1 MRRYLPELGI
11 AVRITL
17 MIMVAVGLIYPLVMT
32 GVAQGLFHDRAEGS
46 LVKQNG
52 QVVGSSLIGQSW
64 TSDQYFHGRPS
75 ATLDANG
82 TPQPD
87 NAANSSASNL
97 GPTNPVLI
105 AAVQSNADAVRCLE
119 GLPPG
124 PPPLVTPAPATPSP
138 TPAPNATPGPE
149 ASPTAT
155 PAPCAAVSQPEQQLP
170 VDAVTASGSGL
181 DPDISVAYARLQVP
195 RIAAAR
201 NLQPDQVQKLIDA
214 NILDRQL
221 GVLGERRVNV
231 LRLNLAL
238 DKLAPTQ

>member
-1 MRRYLPELGI
+1 MRRYIPELGI
-11 AVRITL
+11 AVRLTIVV
-17 MIMVAVGLIYPLVMT
+17 MVLTGLIYPLVLT

-46 LVKQNG
+46 LVRQHG
-52 QVVGSSLIGQSW
+52 QVIGSSLIGQNW

-75 ATLDANG
+75 ATSDTSPTPN
-82 TPQPD
+82 PQPY

-97 GPTNPVLI
+97 GPTNPQLI
-105 AAVQSNADAVRCLE
+105 AMMQSNADAVRCLE

-124 PPPLVTPAPATPSP
+124 PAPLVTPAPSATPD
-138 TPAPNATPGPE
+138 PNATPAPE

-155 PAPCAAVSQPEQQLP
+155 PAPCAAVSQPNVAQVP
-170 VDAVTASGSGL
+170 VDAVTNSGSGL
-181 DPDISVAYARLQVP
+181 DPDISLAYARLQVP

-201 NLQPDQVQKLIDA
+201 NLSADQVQKVIDD
-214 NILDRQL
+214 NILDRQF

-238 DKLAPTQ
+238 DKLAGQ